1 MESLS
6 LTDLVREAKR
16 GRIEAF
22 EEIVR
27 RMSRRAVATAHLVA
41 GDLHAGEEAAQ
52 DAFVIAWRKIGQ
64 VRDPRAFRG
73 WFATILSRE
82 AGRRRRRPS
91 PPLPADLPAPPGPE
105 ESGLPREVN
114 ALKSKYR
121 DVLALRYVEGL
132 SYDEIARALGL
143 TVARV
148 KSRLHDG
155 REKLRDRL
163 GDRLTRRRERS

>member
-1 MESLS
+1 MDTLS
-6 LTDLVREAKR
+6 LTDLVRRAKE

-27 RMSRRAVATAHLVA
+27 RLSRRAVATAHVIS

-52 DAFVIAWRKIGQ
+52 DAFVTAWRKIGQ

-82 AGRRRRRPS
+82 AGRHRR
-91 PPLPADLPAPPGPE
+91 PPLPALPDELPAPAGRE

-114 ALKSKYR
+114 ALRAKYR

-132 SYDEIARALGL
+132 SYEEIGRALGL

-155 REKLRDRL
+155 RERL
-163 GDRLTRRRERS
+163 RRRLVERQARERGRG

>member
-1 MESLS
+1 MHMESLN
-6 LTDLVREAKR
+6 LPDLVRAAKK
-16 GRIEAF
+16 GRIDAF

-27 RMSRRAVATAHLVA
+27 RLSGRAVATAHLIS

-52 DAFVIAWRKIGQ
+52 DAFVTAWRKIGQ
-64 VRDPRAFRG
+64 VRDPKAFRG

-82 AGRRRRRPS
+82 AGRRRRKPA
-91 PPLPADLPAPPGPE
+91 PPLPDDLPARPGRE

-114 ALKSKYR
+114 ALKAKYR
-121 DVLALRYVEGL
+121 DVLALRYVESL
-132 SYDEIARALGL
+132 SYVEIAHALGI

-155 REKLRDRL
+155 REQL
-163 GDRLTRRRERS
+163 RERLARNRERN